1 MQDILSL
8 DHSRFLETC
17 WHPQSYR
24 RSKAYLE
31 HVSYPRTDKQGHL
44 EDAF

>member
-24 RSKAYLE
+24 RSKAYLG
-31 HVSYPRTDKQGHL
+31 HVSCLKTDIQGHPV
-44 EDAF
+44 AWF